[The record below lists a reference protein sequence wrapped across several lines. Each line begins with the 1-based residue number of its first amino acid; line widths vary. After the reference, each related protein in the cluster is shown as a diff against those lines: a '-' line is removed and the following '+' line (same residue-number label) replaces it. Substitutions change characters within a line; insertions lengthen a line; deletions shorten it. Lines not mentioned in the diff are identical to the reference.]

1 MIFFL
6 VKLSFKMFDF
16 YLFIERERF
25 WMNFFFFFQ
34 YFSVLLNEELFDR
47 KVFNIWLVFG
57 TVFTHQLAS
66 LI

>member
-1 MIFFL
+1 
-6 VKLSFKMFDF
+6 MFDF
-16 YLFIERERF
+16 YLFIERF
-25 WMNFFFFFQ
+25 CWMNFVFFFNIF
-34 YFSVLLNEELFDR
+34 FSVLLNKELFDR

>member
-1 MIFFL
+1 
-6 VKLSFKMFDF
+6 MFDF